1 MSEKVPT
8 QKLRYIHENPVRAKV
23 YVNILRNINIR
34 RPNFTKQELI
44 IGDSLRIIVIKLIS
58 VVGMP
63 GQAQATNQQRRK
75 KIPVLLSTIR
85 CSVAVDISNH
95 TLVKKIWN
103 NSIPVIYLA
112 PTIGHQ

>member
-63 GQAQATNQQRRK
+63 WASPGDK
-75 KIPVLLSTIR
+75 
-85 CSVAVDISNH
+85 
-95 TLVKKIWN
+95 
-103 NSIPVIYLA
+103 
-112 PTIGHQ
+112 PTTA